1 MVTGNVGIPD
11 LIYKTETNMKK
22 SSNTG
27 KIVGALLL
35 GAAVGGTIGAA
46 LGILF
51 APEKGSDMRKK
62 LSVTSDDLTS
72 VLKGKFR
79 TFLEEVKKEVGT
91 VKGTVSEF
99 VENGITKA
107 EKLR

>member
-1 MVTGNVGIPD
+1 M
-11 LIYKTETNMKK
+11 EK
-22 SSNTG
+22 SENTG

-35 GAAVGGTIGAA
+35 GAAIGGTIGAA

-62 LSVTSDDLTS
+62 LSITSDDLTGK
-72 VLKGKFR
+72 LKDKFK
-79 TFLEEVKKEVGT
+79 TFLDEVKKEAAT
-91 VKGTVSEF
+91 VKGVVGEF
-99 VENGITKA
+99 VENGVTKI